1 MTTILRIEPSNR
13 KNKRYKA
20 ILSDDRQIHFGLKG
34 GETYLD
40 HKDPDKRKNYI
51 ARHYANTKERKLI
64 DNMTLS
70 PALLS
75 LYLLWG
81 YYDTMEENVKYLNNK
96 LIRSSESVLSRII

>member
-1 MTTILRIEPSNR
+1 MSYIYMTTILRIEPSNR

-20 ILSDDRQIHFGLKG
+20 ILSDDGEIHFGLKNG
-34 GETYLD
+34 KTYLD
-40 HKDPDKRKNYI
+40 HKDNAKRLLYH

-81 YYDTMEENVKYLNNK
+81 YYDTMEENVKYLNK
-96 LIRSSESVLSRII
+96 QLI